1 MTMRIYTEK
10 ASITVTLFP
19 TVQIFRWH
27 SHRVQNHVTKRH
39 NVLEIKLLFLKY
51 TIILEIESKKQLDKG
66 DKSE

>member
-1 MTMRIYTEK
+1 MKMRIYTEK

-19 TVQIFRWH
+19 TIQIFRWH
-27 SHRVQNHVTKRH
+27 SHRVQNHVTKRY

-66 DKSE
+66 E